1 MSEWKKVKLG
11 DYCEITSSKRCLAS
25 VRSKN
30 GIPFFCSK
38 EIICLDKGE
47 DFEPTDF
54 IPEELYNDI
63 KAKYGVPTSGDLLLT
78 TRGTNGIPYIYKP
91 SDKFYFADGNL
102 SWFKNFGKELSPQYL
117 YYWFKSP
124 LGIHEVDAISKGTA
138 QKAVPIDGLRRIVLL
153 TPSLHTQN
161 RIVVI
166 LSRYD
171 SLIENYQKQIK
182 LLEEAA
188 QRLYKEWFVD
198 LHFPGHENR
207 NIVDGVPE
215 GWEKKKLCELF
226 SFVRGKSYTSKEL
239 SDEGTIMVNLK
250 NIQSFGGYKSD
261 VEKHFIGTFKEEQ
274 TLMKGDLIMGVTDM
288 TQERRLVGSVALIPD
303 FKETA
308 TFSMDLIKLISFK
321 LPNIY
326 LYCAMRYGDVSRQI
340 APLANGVNVLHLKP
354 EAISNIE
361 MVVASDSIIEKFVSY
376 TSKTIENI
384 LSLQSQLRLLTEAR
398 DRLLPKMM
406 SGEIK
411 IESLN

>member
-1 MSEWKKVKLG
+1 MSKWKEVKLG

-78 TRGTNGIPYIYKP
+78 TRGTNGIPYIYKS

-198 LHFPGHENR
+198 LHFPGHENT

-376 TSKTIENI
+376 TSKTIESI

-398 DRLLPKMM
+398 DRLLPKLM
-406 SGEIK
+406 SGEIE
-411 IESLN
+411 I

>member
-188 QRLYKEWFVD
+188 QRLYKEWFID
-198 LHFPGHENR
+198 LRFPGHENTK
-207 NIVDGVPE
+207 IVDGLPE
-215 GWEKKKLCELF
+215 GWEVKSIIDVYNFKYGKILPTKDFVKDGAIPVYGASKQIGRYSKANCFEPKVLIGSRGNAGF
-226 SFVRGKSYTSKEL
+226 VHRTIEDETYVTNNSFIVEPQKEFKHL
-239 SDEGTIMVNLK
+239 RLPFIYESLKAIDFVAICTGAAQPQLTLNSIASLKYIIPSDRIITN
-250 NIQSFGGYKSD
+250 
-261 VEKHFIGTFKEEQ
+261 
-274 TLMKGDLIMGVTDM
+274 
-288 TQERRLVGSVALIPD
+288 
-303 FKETA
+303 
-308 TFSMDLIKLISFK
+308 
-321 LPNIY
+321 
-326 LYCAMRYGDVSRQI
+326 YCDVSVLFFKKIAMSYKQI
-340 APLANGVNVLHLKP
+340 
-354 EAISNIE
+354 
-361 MVVASDSIIEKFVSY
+361 
-376 TSKTIENI
+376 
-384 LSLQSQLRLLTEAR
+384 RLLTEAR
-398 DRLLPKMM
+398 DRLLPKLM
-406 SGEIK
+406 SGEI
-411 IESLN
+411 EV

>member
-78 TRGTNGIPYIYKP
+78 TRGTNGIPYIYKS

-188 QRLYKEWFVD
+188 QRLYKEWFID
-198 LHFPGHENR
+198 LRFPGHENT
-207 NIVDGVPE
+207 NIIDGVPE
-215 GWEKKKLCELF
+215 GWEKKSIGEIGEYLNGFAFKPSDWQDLGKPIIKIKEMGNGVTNETPRNSGERVPAKYLIKAGDLLF
-226 SFVRGKSYTSKEL
+226 SWSA
-239 SDEGTIMVNLK
+239 
-250 NIQSFGGYKSD
+250 
-261 VEKHFIGTFKEEQ
+261 
-274 TLMKGDLIMGVTDM
+274 TLMVIIWSGEEGWLNQHLFKVTPVKGIDREFLLQSISNAIVEFQNLT
-288 TQERRLVGSVALIPD
+288 TGSTMKHIQRN
-303 FKETA
+303 
-308 TFSMDLIKLISFK
+308 KLDQVF
-321 LPNIY
+321 
-326 LYCAMRYGDVSRQI
+326 
-340 APLANGVNVLHLKP
+340 VNVPNAEIMKRYSD
-354 EAISNIE
+354 IS
-361 MVVASDSIIEKFVSY
+361 EKTRS
-376 TSKTIENI
+376 NI

-398 DRLLPKMM
+398 DRLLPKLM
-406 SGEIK
+406 SGEITV
-411 IESLN
+411 

>member
-63 KAKYGVPTSGDLLLT
+63 KAKYGVPTGGDLLLT

-188 QRLYKEWFVD
+188 QRLYKEWFID
-198 LHFPGHENR
+198 LHFPGHENTK
-207 NIVDGVPE
+207 IVDGVPE
-215 GWEKKKLCELF
+215 GWEKKPALDFFEMSIGKTPPRTQKQWFTKGSNGIPWVSISDMKDTMFVQETAEELTQDACENYNIK
-226 SFVRGKSYTSKEL
+226 VVPK
-239 SDEGTIMVNLK
+239 GTIL
-250 NIQSFGGYKSD
+250 
-261 VEKHFIGTFKEEQ
+261 
-274 TLMKGDLIMGVTDM
+274 L
-288 TQERRLVGSVALIPD
+288 
-303 FKETA
+303 
-308 TFSMDLIKLISFK
+308 SFK
-321 LPNIY
+321 LTVGRV
-326 LYCAMRYGDVSRQI
+326 AFAGADVCT
-340 APLANGVNVLHLKP
+340 N
-354 EAISNIE
+354 EAIAHFQKEGDEWKAYTLMYLRNYNY
-361 MVVASDSIIEKFVSY
+361 DSLGNTSGISKAVNSTIIKNMPFVMPCTAILQKFSQRVLPFIKQ
-376 TSKTIENI
+376 TEN
-384 LSLQSQLRLLTEAR
+384 LQSQLRLLTEAR
-398 DRLLPKMM
+398 DRLLPKLM
-406 SGEIK
+406 SGEITV
-411 IESLN
+411 

>member
-78 TRGTNGIPYIYKP
+78 TRGTNGIPYIYKS

-198 LHFPGHENR
+198 LHFPGHENT

-398 DRLLPKMM
+398 DRLLPKLL
-406 SGEIK
+406 SGEI
-411 IESLN
+411 EV